1 MTQPWCVFV
10 DAYIYNRAQNCR
22 CVEAQGTAHDD
33 GDEHARHTALYM
45 CAFYCTGKD
54 TYTLDE
60 SCADVCRAVLALA
73 LAAIAN
79 AGGVCGAEACR
90 SVAAA

>member
-1 MTQPWCVFV
+1 MH
-10 DAYIYNRAQNCR
+10 IYTTVLKIADVLRLKVPR
-22 CVEAQGTAHDD
+22 MMMVMSTRGL
-33 GDEHARHTALYM
+33 RRYM
-45 CAFYCTGKD
+45 CAFHCTGKD